1 MGLEC
6 IVYTS
11 WMHCA
16 YLDKSSTFG
25 VEQGKHIDLKQR
37 KKLRFYCNLPT
48 AKKFDKSLEILRYG
62 ADVQGV
68 VINIRY
74 YSI

>member
-11 WMHCA
+11 WMHFA

-48 AKKFDKSLEILRYG
+48 AKKFDKSLEMLRYS
-62 ADVQGV
+62 ADVHCAGL
-68 VINIRY
+68 
-74 YSI
+74 SIGNQY